1 MIMEKRKGGMRLI
14 EYSNN
19 SFFCSQDKQHHELN
33 DRTLDDRLHHL
44 WTGQLGMHV
53 SIDLQ
58 HKNNEKWYCL
68 IWEDLKR
75 CPEKGQLK
83 IAGQHQFIS
92 KEKVQETVGFCVQF
106 FLPN

>member
-33 DRTLDDRLHHL
+33 GRTLDDKLYHFRM
-44 WTGQLGMHV
+44 GQLLGMHV

-58 HKNNEKWYCL
+58 HNQKKKNC
-68 IWEDLKR
+68 
-75 CPEKGQLK
+75 
-83 IAGQHQFIS
+83 A
-92 KEKVQETVGFCVQF
+92 V
-106 FLPN
+106 